1 MNNDNLVGFRIIC
14 SLNKYKGIHSLSLG
28 KSAEFYKKVE
38 HFENVRL
45 NSNGG
50 WEGIECP
57 LKTLPIQNLDGSYKT
72 PPLKWFVLGKMYQD
86 SNYVGLKLMDLN
98 GDVFYKTLKE
108 CRELYDSDGFINV
121 SVSDRDTM
129 ELDFIK
135 GGIPTYPIKKKGS
148 DRSQDNLKEYNIK
161 ENIPDRDY
169 NITKDKNLTIV
180 QKDIKK
186 INKDVPSINKGHYIE
201 LATLFAKKE
210 KGLVSDRDIAD
221 VVGARSPQEYSSK
234 IKEYLGE
241 PTTLSD
247 SDVLKRLY
255 HVYQQNVQKAEG
267 DNVGMPM
274 SVKGDKDIARMQ
286 ELIDK
291 LVPAA
296 EAYYTG
302 ADEIMSNYEYDKL
315 YNELEDLE
323 KKTGIVLAGSLTQ
336 KVGFEVKSKLPKV
349 KHATKMLSLD
359 KTKDRQELA
368 NSLGGQEGFLG
379 WKLDGCFVG
388 HTKITM
394 SDGSLKKIKDVMVGD
409 EVLSYDFEK
418 NELCKRKVINR
429 FFNGY
434 KLNSEWVKISTVSSS
449 SVHSLKVTKNH
460 LFYTPFGWKRADEL
474 NKGDIIYKNDSVLS
488 ESQISVIV
496 GLGLGDGSIISR
508 LTKKEDIDLYTSLE
522 IRYSKVNKEPFLEM
536 INKFETL
543 FENYLGTVRKTH
555 SGYNSEI
562 YTRYL
567 KHITSLPL
575 DLCDK
580 FNFSKTSFKITEPVL
595 KYLTPLALAVY
606 FIDDGYRGNCSQDGY
621 NTPNK
626 RNRATLSM
634 YRYSYSE
641 IELFSKCLL
650 EKYGIETKI
659 RQDRVLSNG
668 IAGYVLDFSADS
680 SEILFD
686 LIAPYIPKSIRPF
699 KLGTL
704 DRWQNAPEINWWDD
718 REKKGIIPRKII
730 SYTELEDKKYSYGIQ
745 LKEAAYDLEIEG
757 THAYFAKGCLV
768 HNCTTVFTYE
778 NGELIS
784 AVTRGNGSIGE
795 DITHNAKFFAG
806 VPQKISYKERL
817 VVRGEALIS
826 RKNFEKI
833 NAQITNVD
841 DKYKNARNLAS
852 GSIRQLDSKVAKE
865 RHVEVVAFTVVEG
878 FDWIKTY
885 TGKLE
890 ELRKYGFDIVPYI
903 KVKPSEV
910 IKGIEYFED
919 KVEKYKFPTDGLVI
933 TIDDIAY
940 GEMLGNTAKFPRNS
954 KAFKW
959 KDEPEPTELIDI
971 EWSVGRTGAITPVA
985 IFKPVEIDG
994 TTVQRAS
1001 VHNVSVMKQLKLGKG
1016 DVVNIIKSNMIIPQ
1030 VVENLTKSGTC
1041 VPPSVCP
1048 VCGGPTQIQISQ
1060 QAEVLMCVNP
1070 NCVAKHI
1077 GNLSHFV
1084 ERDAMNIDGL
1094 SEATLERFVNEG
1106 YIKIYRDIYHLSD
1119 YEKDIVKL
1127 DGFGRASYTKLIKA
1141 IDKSREC
1148 ELPAFIY
1155 ALGINQVGKRTA
1167 KDICQGLDYDLGVML
1182 RISEDDLK
1190 KLPNIGDKTAHEF
1203 VNYMQIHGPM
1213 IIELTKELKFKAM
1226 QKINRNSPISG
1237 MTFCI
1242 TGDVYQFKNR
1252 KELQA
1257 LIESLGAKASSSVSA
1272 KTNYL
1277 INNDITSN
1285 SNKNQT
1291 AKKLGIPI
1299 ISENDFLKMI
1309 GR

>member
-28 KSAEFYKKVE
+28 KSVEFYKKVE

-129 ELDFIK
+129 ELDFVK

-148 DRSQDNLKEYNIK
+148 DRLQDNLKDYNIK

-186 INKDVPSINKGHYIE
+186 INKDVTSINKDHYIE

-379 WKLDGCFVG
+379 WKLDGL
-388 HTKITM
+388 TI
-394 SDGSLKKIKDVMVGD
+394 
-409 EVLSYDFEK
+409 VLS
-418 NELCKRKVINR
+418 
-429 FFNGY
+429 
-434 KLNSEWVKISTVSSS
+434 
-449 SVHSLKVTKNH
+449 
-460 LFYTPFGWKRADEL
+460 
-474 NKGDIIYKNDSVLS
+474 
-488 ESQISVIV
+488 
-496 GLGLGDGSIISR
+496 
-508 LTKKEDIDLYTSLE
+508 
-522 IRYSKVNKEPFLEM
+522 
-536 INKFETL
+536 
-543 FENYLGTVRKTH
+543 
-555 SGYNSEI
+555 
-562 YTRYL
+562 
-567 KHITSLPL
+567 
-575 DLCDK
+575 
-580 FNFSKTSFKITEPVL
+580 
-595 KYLTPLALAVY
+595 
-606 FIDDGYRGNCSQDGY
+606 
-621 NTPNK
+621 
-626 RNRATLSM
+626 
-634 YRYSYSE
+634 
-641 IELFSKCLL
+641 
-650 EKYGIETKI
+650 
-659 RQDRVLSNG
+659 
-668 IAGYVLDFSADS
+668 
-680 SEILFD
+680 
-686 LIAPYIPKSIRPF
+686 
-699 KLGTL
+699 
-704 DRWQNAPEINWWDD
+704 
-718 REKKGIIPRKII
+718 
-730 SYTELEDKKYSYGIQ
+730 
-745 LKEAAYDLEIEG
+745 
-757 THAYFAKGCLV
+757 
-768 HNCTTVFTYE
+768 YE
-778 NGELIS
+778 NGELVS

-852 GSIRQLDSKVAKE
+852 GSVRQLDSKIAKE
-865 RHVEVVAFTVVEG
+865 RHVEVVSFTVVEG

-1106 YIKIYRDIYHLSD
+1106 YIKTYRDIYHLSD

-1190 KLPNIGDKTAHEF
+1190 KLPNIGDKTAYEF

-1237 MTFCI
+1237 MIFCI